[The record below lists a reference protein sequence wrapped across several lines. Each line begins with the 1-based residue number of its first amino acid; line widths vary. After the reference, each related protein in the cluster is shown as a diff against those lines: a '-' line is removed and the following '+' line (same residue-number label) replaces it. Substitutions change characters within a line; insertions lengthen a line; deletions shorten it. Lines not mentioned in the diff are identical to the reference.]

1 MIMQWPRL
9 HILAALVLALPLS
22 LLTVSGTRSAA
33 GMPAPPSDG
42 LSGTWQVSRICLTI
56 CVSPKPVLKTVRH
69 WHDAVFE
76 TSNRPPQILYRIG
89 TQVVVHGPKDSLV
102 LTIRE
107 RGMLMSGS
115 GIGADG
121 STFDTTWRCV
131 SPAGLASIIQSVTPA
146 NVAGAR
152 PAAAP
157 LAMTLC

>member
-1 MIMQWPRL
+1 MRWPQR
-9 HILAALVLALPLS
+9 HILAALALALPLS

-33 GMPAPPSDG
+33 GIPASPSDG
-42 LSGTWQVSRICLTI
+42 LSGTWQISRLCLTI

-76 TSNRPPQILYRIG
+76 TVSRPPQILYRIG
-89 TQVVVHGPKDSLV
+89 TQVLVHGPKDSLV
-102 LTIRE
+102 LTILT

-115 GIGADG
+115 GVGADG

-131 SPAGLASIIQSVTPA
+131 TPAGPGSIIQSAAPVD
-146 NVAGAR
+146 VAGTR
-152 PAAAP
+152 PAVAP